1 MMRAI
6 SGPESGQ
13 NVAPARAPLS
23 PRMLRQVLG
32 RFATGVA
39 VATTISGGRPRGLT
53 VNSFTSVSLS
63 PALILICIHHRS
75 AFLTAAIGR
84 GGFAINVID
93 DDHLD
98 VVRLFADPEQ
108 TRQRAWPNW
117 EPSPSGLPLLEGA
130 VAYLDC
136 ALDTTHAAGDH
147 VICIAEVRGVE
158 VAAGHPL
165 LFVGGRFRS
174 IGPICDLEQEV
185 LKNWA
190 WI

>member
-1 MMRAI
+1 MIRNHRAL
-6 SGPESGQ
+6 ESGQ
-13 NVAPARAPLS
+13 GVAARHEPLL
-23 PRMLRQVLG
+23 PGMLRQVFG

-63 PALILICIHHRS
+63 PALILICIHHLS
-75 AFLTAAIGR
+75 TFLAAAIER

-98 VVRLFADPEQ
+98 VVKTFADPERG
-108 TRQRAWPNW
+108 RQRAWPNW

-136 ALDTTHAAGDH
+136 VLDTTHAAGDH

-165 LFVGGRFRS
+165 VFVGGRFRS